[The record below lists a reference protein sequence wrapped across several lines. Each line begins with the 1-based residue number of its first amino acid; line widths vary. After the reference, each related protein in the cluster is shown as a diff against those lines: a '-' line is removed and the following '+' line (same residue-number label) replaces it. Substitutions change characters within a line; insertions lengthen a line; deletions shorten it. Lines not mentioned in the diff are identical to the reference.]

1 MADDVP
7 MKAATFPVVFRL
19 LAPMRTTQ
27 PGANDFGSFAAKSCN
42 TAPSCTE
49 KVSVRLVE
57 LSPVSVAGE
66 VAEGS
71 IANSLMN
78 DWCDCIACVS
88 IASKLF
94 QDLTMMIK
102 TKISREL
109 RGLEWKGRVYSRSH
123 SVRFRTFETAFCR
136 NVSLAS
142 GSRYEK
148 PVSGSNSVPEL
159 LLCRA
164 SWAALGNTT
173 AGNKQCPAPLFRGS

>member
-1 MADDVP
+1 MAGDVP

-71 IANSLMN
+71 IAASLMN

-88 IASKLF
+88 IASQLF
-94 QDLTMMIK
+94 QDLPMLIK

-109 RGLEWKGRVYSRSH
+109 RGLEWKGRVSSRSR
-123 SVRFRTFETAFCR
+123 SVASGTSRKRSVDS
-136 NVSLAS
+136 VSLSS
-142 GSRYEK
+142 GSLYEK
-148 PVSGSNSVPEL
+148 PVSGSNEVPEL
-159 LLCRA
+159 Y
-164 SWAALGNTT
+164 AL
-173 AGNKQCPAPLFRGS
+173 